1 MNFRSW
7 FAVIFVLLLVALIP
21 CAAQRGGHAG
31 GVRRASPGFKS
42 GFESPIG
49 NFAVGG
55 ARSARGLRGNS
66 PYGTRNNSPYG
77 SLPFSFFGDSFNPD
91 DIYSSG
97 YPVASEPPAFLLQ
110 AARSL
115 SGQTGFGGGGDH
127 EAAAASSQPL
137 MIELQNGRYVRV
149 NPSAVDGE
157 ARELAAPSEAQISK
171 AGSTS
176 VVHDIPS
183 AVLVFRDGHSEE
195 VRDYTIAD
203 GALYARGDFYRDGY
217 WNKKIELSSL
227 DVAETARANAARN
240 VKFVLPSSSNEV
252 IARF

>member
-1 MNFRSW
+1 M
-7 FAVIFVLLLVALIP
+7 
-21 CAAQRGGHAG
+21 
-31 GVRRASPGFKS
+31 
-42 GFESPIG
+42 
-49 NFAVGG
+49 
-55 ARSARGLRGNS
+55 
-66 PYGTRNNSPYG
+66 
-77 SLPFSFFGDSFNPD
+77 PFSFFGDSFNPD

-97 YPVASEPPAFLLQ
+97 YPVSSEPPAFLLQ

-127 EAAAASSQPL
+127 EAAASSQPL

-176 VVHDIPS
+176 VAHDLPP
-183 AVLVFRDGHSEE
+183 AVLIFRDGHSEE

-227 DVAETARANAARN
+227 DVAETARANDARN